1 MVKYDIAVVGGGP
14 AGLSAAHIAARSGA
28 KVILFEKDGAIAQN
42 IRTSGVT
49 WIDEIEKLGIH
60 REYYNPIKKYSFLS
74 PSNEVTIGGPVASS
88 CVLNVRGTYQYLASL
103 AAESGAELMIKS
115 KVTNVKVNLENRI
128 AGLKVSTPKGDL
140 TVDCNL
146 VIDASG
152 FSSSVAR
159 RLGIVSEWKRYG
171 IGAEYE
177 CYCENIDNETWVLL
191 VGQMYSNAGYGWIFP
206 LSKNRAR
213 IGIGVG
219 RPESNMDPLQRLHFI
234 MEKKLKPLDKM
245 GKIQP
250 LELHYGFIPNEGLRR
265 STVSDGLIL
274 VGDSAGQSNPLVLEG
289 IRYAIEFGRLAGEI
303 GAKSLSY
310 NSDRESLL
318 DYERICKSKMESKIK
333 SALRVQYRWLH
344 LSDDEWNKEIE
355 ILKDLSYNDFLDFIK
370 ANFSTINIMRLALN
384 HPRLAARELFNI
396 VLKH

>member
-49 WIDEIEKLGIH
+49 WIDEIEKLGIR

-74 PSNEVTIGGPVASS
+74 PSNEVTIGGPVARS

-115 KVTNVKVNLENRI
+115 KVTNAKVNLENRI

-177 CYCENIDNETWVLL
+177 CYCENIDNEAWVLL

-213 IGIGVG
+213 IGVGVG

-265 STVSDGLIL
+265 S
-274 VGDSAGQSNPLVLEG
+274 
-289 IRYAIEFGRLAGEI
+289 
-303 GAKSLSY
+303 
-310 NSDRESLL
+310 
-318 DYERICKSKMESKIK
+318 
-333 SALRVQYRWLH
+333 
-344 LSDDEWNKEIE
+344 
-355 ILKDLSYNDFLDFIK
+355 
-370 ANFSTINIMRLALN
+370 
-384 HPRLAARELFNI
+384 
-396 VLKH
+396 

>member
-1 MVKYDIAVVGGGP
+1 M
-14 AGLSAAHIAARSGA
+14 
-28 KVILFEKDGAIAQN
+28 FEKDEAIAQN

-74 PSNEVTIGGPVASS
+74 PSNEVTIGGSVARS

-115 KVTNVKVNLENRI
+115 NVTNVKVNSENRI
-128 AGLKVSTPKGDL
+128 AGLKVSTNKGDL

-213 IGIGVG
+213 IGVGVG

-303 GAKSLSY
+303 GVKSLSY
-310 NSDRESLL
+310 NSNRESLL

-344 LSDDEWNKEIE
+344 LSDEEWDKEIE
-355 ILKDLSYNDFLDFIK
+355 ILKDLSYYDFLDFIK
-370 ANFSTINIMRLALN
+370 AEFSTINMMRLALN
-384 HPRLAARELFNI
+384 HPRLAARELFNM
-396 VLKH
+396 VLKR